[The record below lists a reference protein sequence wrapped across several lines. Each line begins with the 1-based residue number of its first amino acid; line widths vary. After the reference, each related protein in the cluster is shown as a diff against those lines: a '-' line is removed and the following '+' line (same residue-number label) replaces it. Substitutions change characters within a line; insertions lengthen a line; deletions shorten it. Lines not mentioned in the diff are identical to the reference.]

1 MADAPP
7 PLCEMPP
14 APSVMDEMV
23 AAAMQAK
30 ARKDAAKAVE
40 AKQRATSFGG
50 GLKKGFF
57 AAPVRKPTRK
67 TVAKPTTVAKQEI
80 ETIRPTKKHAL
91 ELPEVQAA
99 MQGLTT
105 NDWMTP
111 DFMDKLAKNP
121 KLCIALQNPRFTA
134 AIQELSTNPEKAMA
148 KYQHDADVSAMLR
161 DFMQFMGAHFEALGK
176 VADADAAKAK
186 QRHAL
191 EAAAHTPQ
199 EQAQVERI
207 LGDPEL
213 QAILSDPDMQAVL
226 QRCTAPGVLLRY
238 LQDPIVGPKIRKLEA
253 AGLVQLHP

>member
-1 MADAPP
+1 MADGPP

-14 APSVMDEMV
+14 APSVMDEMM
-23 AAAMQAK
+23 AAATQAR
-30 ARKDAAKAVE
+30 ALKDAAKAVE
-40 AKQRATSFGG
+40 AKQRATSFGA

-57 AAPVRKPTRK
+57 AAPARPKTTAPPTSK
-67 TVAKPTTVAKQEI
+67 TAAKPEI
-80 ETIRPTKKHAL
+80 ETLRPTKKHAL
-91 ELPEVQAA
+91 EFPEVQAA
-99 MQGLTT
+99 MQGLAT

-121 KLCIALQNPRFTA
+121 KLCVALQNPRFTT

-148 KYQHDADVSAMLR
+148 KYQHDADVSTMLR

-176 VADADAAKAK
+176 AADADAAKAS

-191 EAAAHTPQ
+191 EAAAQTPQ
-199 EQAQVERI
+199 EQAQVQRI
-207 LGDPEL
+207 LSDPEL
-213 QAILSDPDMQAVL
+213 QAILSDPEMQAVL

-238 LQDPIVGPKIRKLEA
+238 LHDPIVGPKIRKLQA